1 MTNSSMWTD
10 PEWILDGDGLFVE
23 FHRNG
28 SPFSLC
34 TWGLTVGFRS
44 FLATC
49 RDGRW
54 KEQLHFE
61 TS

>member
-28 SPFSLC
+28 SPALC
-34 TWGLTVGFRS
+34 VLGASVGFHVS
-44 FLATC
+44 FFSC
-49 RDGRW
+49 YMSRW
-54 KEQLHFE
+54 KMERTATF
-61 TS
+61 